1 MFLTLLDCVTIMRG
15 VRPASVHDK
24 PVDEMILAGLG
35 VFLIA
40 VHVLLPESLRTVFMF
55 TYGEPSIVTAW
66 TAATLHDSWS
76 HLLSNLTWYGI
87 VIGSTYALLVKQ
99 GNRRVFWLATVACVL
114 VAPPVTKLVDYWVLM
129 IQWEVVAGS
138 TTATG
143 FSAVVSAF
151 GGMLY
156 VVLLATVTARFGYSV
171 GVVTAGTLAV
181 ASLTGL
187 SITSDIVP
195 GTAAIGLVV
204 TSGILIVIGVSRVDL
219 GQRVRRVWVENGD
232 VGVRVATGWVVLVVL
247 VSMLF
252 QIEVQEGRFAN
263 VVAHGTGFVTGMI
276 VTTGVFGWQQNA
288 T

>member
-1 MFLTLLDCVTIMRG
+1 MSG
-15 VRPASVHDK
+15 VLPASVQDK
-24 PVDEMILAGLG
+24 PVDGMILAGFG

-40 VHVLLPESLRTVFMF
+40 VHVLLPESLRTVFVF
-55 TYGEPSIVTAW
+55 TYGEPSVVTAW
-66 TAATLHDSWS
+66 TAATLYDSWS
-76 HLLSNLTWYGI
+76 HLLSNLAWYGI
-87 VIGSTYALLVKQ
+87 VISSTYALLVKQ
-99 GNRRVFWLATVACVL
+99 GYRRVFWLATVACV
-114 VAPPVTKLVDYWVLM
+114 VIGPPVTKLVDYWVLM
-129 IQWEVVAGS
+129 VQWEVVARS

-156 VVLLATVTARFGYSV
+156 VVLLATVTAQFGYSV

-195 GTAAIGLVV
+195 ETAAIGLVA
-204 TSGILIVIGVSRVDL
+204 TSGVLFIIGVSRVDL
-219 GQRVRRVWVENGD
+219 VQRVRRVWMQNGD
-232 VGVRVATGWVVLVVL
+232 VGVRVGTGWVVLVVL
-247 VSMLF
+247 VSLLF
-252 QIEVQEGRFAN
+252 QIDVQGGRFVN
-263 VVAHGTGFVTGMI
+263 VVAHGTGFMTGMI